1 MIEKLYSILGPL
13 AKEYNT
19 KSKKASNVMV
29 QALIESNLLI
39 LKELTEIKEILNK
52 DDSEGTKEEEK
63 ESKLKRLKKE

>member
-13 AKEYNT
+13 AKEYIT
-19 KSKKASNVMV
+19 KSKKAGNVMT

-52 DDSEGTKEEEK
+52 DDSEGAKEEEK